1 MGHASMADPVQ
12 ITFLG
17 GLGDIGRN
25 CAAIE
30 CRGEVLLLD
39 CGVLFADEDMPG
51 ADFVLPDLE
60 YLRDRADRIVGC
72 ICTHGHEDH
81 IGALSH
87 ALDWLSFP
95 VFASPFTLGLV
106 RHRLEERGVGD
117 RTTLTPISD
126 GDRIRIGSFD
136 CEFIPVTHSVPSGLI
151 SAIRTPQGVIMH
163 SSDFKLDL
171 NPVDG
176 RRTDLARIGSIADG
190 EGIRLLLCDS
200 TNSEVPGSSRSETEV
215 GEVLRGVF
223 AAHPD
228 RRLVVA
234 AFASHIHRVQ
244 QVADAAVESG
254 RKVATLGL
262 SMKRNFALARELG
275 LLRLPDHCVID
286 ISEAGRYPPGQVCV
300 VSTGSQ
306 GETRSALALAATGDS
321 RWIDICPD
329 DTVVLSSSPIP
340 GNEARVAR
348 MINNLV
354 GRGAEVVHSG
364 QLDVHT
370 SGHGKQDELRTLH
383 TVADP
388 EYFVPVHGEVRHL
401 MAHAA
406 LARQM
411 GMPDDRVVLARDGEQ
426 VELTDRG
433 LANRGLVTSG
443 GYFYV
448 NGRLIESG
456 EEIFG
461 DRSILGGQGV
471 VTVAVVV
478 SRAERRL
485 MALPRFE
492 SRGWVGSDKVRE
504 LDRAGAE
511 EVAAAVEDYLAGG
524 EDNGLER
531 LVRRTAGQFVNHRTG
546 RRPMIIP
553 VVIEI

>member
-1 MGHASMADPVQ
+1 MPESVQ

-30 CRGEVLLLD
+30 CGGEVLLLD
-39 CGVLFADEDMPG
+39 CGVLFPDEDMPG

-95 VFASPFTLGLV
+95 VYASPFTLGLI
-106 RHRLEERGVGD
+106 RHRLEERDAID
-117 RTTLTPISD
+117 RTSLIPI
-126 GDRIRIGSFD
+126 GDHDRHRIGSFD

-151 SAIRTPQGVIMH
+151 SAIRTPQGVILH

-176 RRTDLARIGSIADG
+176 RRTDLARIGSIAHD
-190 EGIRLLLCDS
+190 EGVRLLLCDS
-200 TNSEVPGSSRSETEV
+200 TNSEIPGSSRSETEV

-244 QVADAAVESG
+244 QVADAAVDSG

-275 LLRLPDHCVID
+275 LLRLPDHSVID
-286 ISEAGRYPPGQVCV
+286 VSECERFPPGQVCV
-300 VSTGSQ
+300 VATGSQ
-306 GETRSALALAATGDS
+306 GETRSALAMAATGDS
-321 RWIDICPD
+321 RWINIGPE

-354 GRGAEVVHSG
+354 RRGADVVHSG

-370 SGHGKQDELRTLH
+370 TGHGKQDELRTLH

-388 EYFVPVHGEVRHL
+388 EYFVPVHGESRHL
-401 MAHAA
+401 AAHAA
-406 LARQM
+406 LATGM
-411 GMPDDRVVLARDGEQ
+411 GMPPDRVVLARDGQQ
-426 VELTDRG
+426 VELSDHG
-433 LANRGLVTSG
+433 LVNRGQVTSG
-443 GYFYV
+443 DYYYV

-456 EEIFG
+456 QELFRE
-461 DRSILGGQGV
+461 RSILGGQGV
-471 VTVAVVV
+471 VNVVV
-478 SRAERRL
+478 VLSRAKGRL
-485 MALPRFE
+485 LARPRLE
-492 SRGWVGSDKVRE
+492 SKGWVGADKVEDLE
-504 LDRAGAE
+504 LAGSE
-511 EVAAAVEDYLAGG
+511 EVAAVVEGHLASG
-524 EDNGLER
+524 ETDGLER
-531 LVRRTAGQFVNHRTG
+531 AVRRAAGQFVNHNTG
-546 RRPMIIP
+546 RRPMIVPII
-553 VVIEI
+553 IEV

>member
-1 MGHASMADPVQ
+1 MADPVQ

-39 CGVLFADEDMPG
+39 CGVLFPDEDMPG

-81 IGALSH
+81 IGALPR

-95 VFASPFTLGLV
+95 VYASQFTLGLI
-106 RHRLEERGVGD
+106 RNRLEERGVVD
-117 RTTLTPISD
+117 RTSLNPIGD
-126 GDRIRIGSFD
+126 HDRIRIGSFD

-151 SAIRTPQGVIMH
+151 SAIRTPQGVILH

-176 RRTDLARIGSIADG
+176 RRTDLARIGAISHD
-190 EGIRLLLCDS
+190 EGVRLLLCDS
-200 TNSEVPGSSRSETEV
+200 TNSEIPGSSRSESEV

-223 AAHPD
+223 AAHPA

-234 AFASHIHRVQ
+234 AFSSHIHRVQ
-244 QVADAAVESG
+244 QVVDAAVASG

-275 LLRLPDHCVID
+275 LLHMPDHAFID
-286 ISEAGRYPPGQVCV
+286 VSEAEHYLPEQVCV
-300 VSTGSQ
+300 VATGSQ
-306 GETRSALALAATGDS
+306 GETRSALAMASTGDS
-321 RWIDICPD
+321 RWIDIGPD

-348 MINNLV
+348 MINNLM
-354 GRGAEVVHSG
+354 GRGANVVHSG
-364 QLDVHT
+364 QLEVHT
-370 SGHGKQDELRTLH
+370 TGHGKQDELRTLH
-383 TVADP
+383 TVAEP

-401 MAHAA
+401 MAHAD
-406 LARQM
+406 LAVSM
-411 GMPDDRVVLARDGEQ
+411 GMPSDRVVLARDGDQ
-426 VELTDRG
+426 VELSDRG
-433 LANRGLVTSG
+433 LANRGQATSG
-443 GYFYV
+443 DYYFV

-456 EEIFG
+456 QELFRE
-461 DRSILGGQGV
+461 RSILGGQGV
-471 VTVAVVV
+471 VNVVV
-478 SRAERRL
+478 VLSRDEGRL
-485 MALPRFE
+485 LARPRFE
-492 SRGWVGSDKVRE
+492 SKGWVGADKVWE
-504 LDRAGAE
+504 LEQAGAD
-511 EVAAAVEDYLAGG
+511 EVAAAVEEHLASG
-524 EDNGLER
+524 EEDGLER
-531 LVRRTAGQFVNHRTG
+531 LVRRAAGQFVNHNTG
-546 RRPMIIP
+546 RRPMIVPII
-553 VVIEI
+553 IEF

>member
-1 MGHASMADPVQ
+1 MAEPVQ

-39 CGVLFADEDMPG
+39 CGVLFPDEDMPG

-81 IGALSH
+81 IGALPR
-87 ALDWLSFP
+87 ALEWLSFP
-95 VFASPFTLGLV
+95 VYGSPFTLGLI
-106 RHRLEERGVGD
+106 RNRLEERGMGD
-117 RTTLTPISD
+117 RTTLIPI
-126 GDRIRIGSFD
+126 GDHDRVRIGSFD

-151 SAIRTPQGVIMH
+151 SAIRTPQGVILH

-176 RRTDLARIGSIADG
+176 RRTDLARIGAIARD
-190 EGIRLLLCDS
+190 EGVRLLLCDS
-200 TNSEVPGSSRSETEV
+200 TNSEIPGSSRSESDV
-215 GEVLRGVF
+215 GEVLRGIF
-223 AAHPD
+223 AAHPA

-234 AFASHIHRVQ
+234 AFSSHIHRVQ
-244 QVADAAVESG
+244 QVTDAAVESG

-275 LLRLPDHCVID
+275 LLRLPDHAVID
-286 ISEAGRYPPGQVCV
+286 VAEAESYPPGQVCV

-321 RWIDICPD
+321 RWIDIGSD

-354 GRGAEVVHSG
+354 CRGAKVVHSG
-364 QLDVHT
+364 QLEVHT
-370 SGHGKQDELRTLH
+370 TGHGKQDELRTLH

-388 EYFVPVHGEVRHL
+388 EFFVPVHGEVRHL
-401 MAHAA
+401 AAHAE
-406 LARQM
+406 LAEKM
-411 GMPDDRVVLARDGEQ
+411 GMPSDRVVQARDGEQ
-426 VELTDRG
+426 VELSDRG
-433 LANRGLVTSG
+433 LVNRGHVTSG
-443 GYFYV
+443 GYYYV
-448 NGRLIESG
+448 NGKLVESG
-456 EEIFG
+456 RELFG
-461 DRSILGGQGV
+461 ERLILGGQGV
-471 VTVAVVV
+471 VNVVV
-478 SRAERRL
+478 VLSRDEGRL
-485 MALPRFE
+485 LARPRFE
-492 SRGWVGSDKVRE
+492 SKGWVGAEGVQE
-504 LDRAGAE
+504 LERAGAE
-511 EVAAAVEDYLAGG
+511 EVAAAVEEYLASR
-524 EDNGLER
+524 EEEGLER
-531 LVRRTAGQFVNHRTG
+531 LVRRAAGQFVNHSTG
-546 RRPMIIP
+546 RRPMIVP
-553 VVIEI
+553 VIIEI

>member
-1 MGHASMADPVQ
+1 MAESVQ

-30 CRGEVLLLD
+30 CGGDVLLLD
-39 CGVLFADEDMPG
+39 CGVLFPDEDMPG

-81 IGALSH
+81 IGALPW
-87 ALDWLSFP
+87 ALEWLSFP
-95 VFASPFTLGLV
+95 VYASPFTLGLI
-106 RHRLEERGVGD
+106 RNRLEERGLSD
-117 RTTLTPISD
+117 RTTLNPIGD
-126 GDRIRIGSFD
+126 HDRIRIGSFE

-151 SAIRTPQGVIMH
+151 SAIRTPQGVILH

-176 RRTDLARIGSIADG
+176 RRTDLARIGSIACD
-190 EGIRLLLCDS
+190 EGVRVLLCDS
-200 TNSEVPGSSRSETEV
+200 TNSEIPGSSRSETEV

-234 AFASHIHRVQ
+234 AFSSHVHRVQ

-275 LLRLPDHCVID
+275 LLRLPDHAVID
-286 ISEAGRYPPGQVCV
+286 VAESANYPPGQVCI

-306 GETRSALALAATGDS
+306 GETRSALAMAATGDS
-321 RWIDICPD
+321 RWIDVGSE

-354 GRGAEVVHSG
+354 CRGAKVVHSG

-370 SGHGKQDELRTLH
+370 TGHGKQDELRTLH

-388 EYFVPVHGEVRHL
+388 EFFVPVHGEVRHL
-401 MAHAA
+401 AAHAD
-406 LARQM
+406 LAVRM
-411 GMPDDRVVLARDGEQ
+411 GMPLDRVVLARDGEQ
-426 VELTDRG
+426 VELSDRG
-433 LANRGLVTSG
+433 LVNRGQVTSG
-443 GYFYV
+443 DYFYV
-448 NGRLIESG
+448 NGRLIENGRELFG
-456 EEIFG
+456 E
-461 DRSILGGQGV
+461 RSILGGQGV
-471 VTVAVVV
+471 VNVVV
-478 SRAERRL
+478 VMSRDTGRL
-485 MALPRFE
+485 LARPRFE
-492 SRGWVGSDKVRE
+492 SKGWVGVERVRDLE
-504 LDRAGAE
+504 QAGAE
-511 EVAAAVEDYLAGG
+511 EVAAVVEEYLASGK
-524 EDNGLER
+524 EEGLER
-531 LVRRTAGQFVNHRTG
+531 LVRRAAGQFVNQSTG
-546 RRPMIIP
+546 RRPMIVPI
-553 VVIEI
+553 VIEV

>member
-1 MGHASMADPVQ
+1 MPDSVQ

-30 CRGEVLLLD
+30 CGGEVLLLD
-39 CGVLFADEDMPG
+39 CGVLFPDEDMPG

-95 VFASPFTLGLV
+95 VYASPFTLGLI
-106 RHRLEERGVGD
+106 RHRLEERDAID
-117 RTTLTPISD
+117 RTSLIPI
-126 GDRIRIGSFD
+126 GDHDRLRIGSFD

-151 SAIRTPQGVIMH
+151 SAIRTPQGVILH

-176 RRTDLARIGSIADG
+176 RRTDLARIGSIAHD
-190 EGIRLLLCDS
+190 EGVRLLLCDS
-200 TNSEVPGSSRSETEV
+200 TNSEIPGSSRSETEV

-244 QVADAAVESG
+244 QVADAAVDSG

-275 LLRLPDHCVID
+275 LLRLPDHAVID
-286 ISEAGRYPPGQVCV
+286 VSECERFPPGQVCV
-300 VSTGSQ
+300 VATGSQ
-306 GETRSALALAATGDS
+306 GETRSALAMAATGDS
-321 RWIDICPD
+321 RWIDIGTE

-354 GRGAEVVHSG
+354 RRGADVVHSG
-364 QLDVHT
+364 QLEVHT
-370 SGHGKQDELRTLH
+370 TGHGKQDELRTLH

-388 EYFVPVHGEVRHL
+388 EYFVPVHGESRHL
-401 MAHAA
+401 AAHAA
-406 LARQM
+406 LATGM
-411 GMPDDRVVLARDGEQ
+411 GMPPDRVVLARDGEQ
-426 VELTDRG
+426 VELSDHG
-433 LANRGLVTSG
+433 LVNRGQVTSG
-443 GYFYV
+443 DYYYV

-456 EEIFG
+456 QELFRE
-461 DRSILGGQGV
+461 RSILGGQGV
-471 VTVAVVV
+471 VNVVV
-478 SRAERRL
+478 VLSRAKGRL
-485 MALPRFE
+485 LARPRFE
-492 SRGWVGSDKVRE
+492 SKGWVGANKVEDLE
-504 LDRAGAE
+504 LAGSE
-511 EVAAAVEDYLAGG
+511 EVAAVVKEHLASG
-524 EDNGLER
+524 ETDGLER
-531 LVRRTAGQFVNHRTG
+531 AVRRAAGQFVNHNTG
-546 RRPMIIP
+546 RRPMIVPII
-553 VVIEI
+553 IEV

>member
-1 MGHASMADPVQ
+1 MAEPVQ

-39 CGVLFADEDMPG
+39 CGVLFPDEDMPG

-81 IGALSH
+81 IGALPH
-87 ALDWLSFP
+87 ALEWLSFP
-95 VFASPFTLGLV
+95 VYGSRFTLGLI
-106 RHRLEERGVGD
+106 RNRLEERGVGH
-117 RTTLTPISD
+117 RTTLIPI
-126 GDRIRIGSFD
+126 GDHDRVRIGSFD

-151 SAIRTPQGVIMH
+151 SAIRTPQGAILH

-176 RRTDLARIGSIADG
+176 RRTDLARIGAIARD
-190 EGIRLLLCDS
+190 EGVRLMLCDS
-200 TNSEVPGSSRSETEV
+200 TNSEIPGSSRSETDV

-223 AAHPD
+223 AAHPA

-234 AFASHIHRVQ
+234 AFSSHIHRVQ

-275 LLRLPDHCVID
+275 LLQLPDHAVID
-286 ISEAGRYPPGQVCV
+286 VAEAENYLPRQVCV

-321 RWIDICPD
+321 RWIDIGAD

-354 GRGAEVVHSG
+354 CRGAKVVHSG
-364 QLDVHT
+364 QLEVHT
-370 SGHGKQDELRTLH
+370 TGHGKQDELRTLH

-388 EYFVPVHGEVRHL
+388 EFFVPVHGEIRHL
-401 MAHAA
+401 VAHAE
-406 LARQM
+406 LAVKM
-411 GMPDDRVVLARDGEQ
+411 GMPPDRVVQARDGEQ
-426 VELTDRG
+426 VELSDRG
-433 LANRGLVTSG
+433 LVNRGQVTSG
-443 GYFYV
+443 GYYYV
-448 NGRLIESG
+448 NGRLVESG
-456 EEIFG
+456 RELFG
-461 DRSILGGQGV
+461 ERLILSGQGV
-471 VTVAVVV
+471 VNVVV
-478 SRAERRL
+478 VLSRDEGRQMARPRL
-485 MALPRFE
+485 E
-492 SRGWVGSDKVRE
+492 SKGWVGSERARE
-504 LDRAGAE
+504 LEQAGAD
-511 EVAAAVEDYLAGG
+511 EVAAAVEEYLASG
-524 EDNGLER
+524 EEEGLER
-531 LVRRTAGQFVNHRTG
+531 LVRRAAGQFVNHSTG
-546 RRPMIIP
+546 LRPMIVP

>member
-1 MGHASMADPVQ
+1 MADPVQ

-39 CGVLFADEDMPG
+39 CGVLFPDEDMPG
-51 ADFVLPDLE
+51 AEFVLPDLE

-81 IGALSH
+81 IGSLPH
-87 ALDWLSFP
+87 ALEWLSFP
-95 VFASPFTLGLV
+95 IYASPFTLGLI
-106 RHRLEERGVGD
+106 RNRLEERGVID
-117 RTTLTPISD
+117 RTTLNSI
-126 GDRIRIGSFD
+126 GDHDRLRIGSFD

-151 SAIRTPQGVIMH
+151 SAIRTSQGVVLH

-176 RRTDLARIGSIADG
+176 RRTDLARIGAISRTDG
-190 EGIRLLLCDS
+190 VRLLLCDS
-200 TNSEVPGSSRSETEV
+200 TNSEIPGSSRSETEV

-223 AAHPD
+223 AAHPG

-234 AFASHIHRVQ
+234 AFSSHVHRVQ
-244 QVADAAVESG
+244 QVVDAAVESG

-275 LLRLPDHCVID
+275 LLTMPDHAVID
-286 ISEAGRYPPGQVCV
+286 VADVDRYSLGQVCV

-306 GETRSALALAATGDS
+306 GETRSALAMAATGDS
-321 RWIDICPD
+321 RWIDIGSD
-329 DTVVLSSSPIP
+329 DTVVLSSTPIP

-354 GRGAEVVHSG
+354 DRGADVVHSG

-388 EYFVPVHGEVRHL
+388 EFFVPVHGEVRHL
-401 MAHAA
+401 VAHAD
-406 LARQM
+406 LAMKM
-411 GMPDDRVVLARDGEQ
+411 GMAADRVVLARDGEQ
-426 VELTDRG
+426 IELSDSG
-433 LANRGLVTSG
+433 LANRGKVTSG
-443 GYFYV
+443 DYYFV
-448 NGRLIESG
+448 NGQLIENDRDLFG
-456 EEIFG
+456 E
-461 DRSILGGQGV
+461 RSILGSHGV
-471 VTVAVVV
+471 VNVVVAVN
-478 SRAERRL
+478 RAEGRL
-485 MALPRFE
+485 LSQPRFE
-492 SRGWVGSDKVRE
+492 SKGWVGGDAAKDLES
-504 LDRAGAE
+504 LGAD
-511 EVAAAVEDYLAGG
+511 EVAAAVEEGLASG
-524 EDNGLER
+524 EDGDLER
-531 LVRRTAGQFVNHRTG
+531 LVRRAAGQFVNHNTG
-546 RRPMIIP
+546 RRPMIVPII
-553 VVIEI
+553 IEF

>member
-1 MGHASMADPVQ
+1 MAESVK

-25 CAAIE
+25 CAVIE
-30 CRGEVLLLD
+30 CGGEVLLLD
-39 CGVLFADEDMPG
+39 CGVLFPDEDMPG

-95 VFASPFTLGLV
+95 IYASPFTLGLI
-106 RHRLEERGVGD
+106 RHRLEERGVVD
-117 RTTLTPISD
+117 RTTLIPI
-126 GDRIRIGSFD
+126 GDHHRVPIGSFD

-151 SAIRTPQGVIMH
+151 SAIRTPQGVILH

-176 RRTDLARIGSIADG
+176 RRTDLARIGAIAHD
-190 EGIRLLLCDS
+190 EGVRLLLCDS
-200 TNSEVPGSSRSETEV
+200 TNSEIPGSSRSESEV

-228 RRLVVA
+228 QRLIVA

-244 QVADAAVESG
+244 QVADGAVGSG

-275 LLRLPDHCVID
+275 LLRLPDHAVID
-286 ISEAGRYPPGQVCV
+286 VSEAERYPPGQVCV
-300 VSTGSQ
+300 VATGSQ
-306 GETRSALALAATGDS
+306 GETRSALAMAATGDS
-321 RWIDICPD
+321 RWIDIGAN

-354 GRGAEVVHSG
+354 RRGADVVHSG
-364 QLDVHT
+364 QLEVHT

-388 EYFVPVHGEVRHL
+388 EYFVPVHGESRHL
-401 MAHAA
+401 AAHAA
-406 LARQM
+406 LATEM
-411 GMPDDRVVLARDGEQ
+411 GMPSDRVILARDGEQ
-426 VELTDRG
+426 VELSDRG
-433 LANRGLVTSG
+433 LANRGQVTSG
-443 GYFYV
+443 DYYYV
-448 NGRLIESG
+448 SGRLIESG
-456 EEIFG
+456 RELFG
-461 DRSILGGQGV
+461 ERFILGGQGV
-471 VTVAVVV
+471 VNVVVVV
-478 SRAERRL
+478 SRAEGRL
-485 MALPRFE
+485 LARPAFE
-492 SRGWVGSDKVRE
+492 SKGWVGADRVSDLE
-504 LDRAGAE
+504 QAGAD
-511 EVAAAVEDYLAGG
+511 EVAVAVAKHLASG
-524 EDNGLER
+524 EADGLER
-531 LVRRTAGQFVNHRTG
+531 VVRRAAGQFVNHNTG
-546 RRPMIIP
+546 RRPVIVP
-553 VVIEI
+553 VVIEL

>member
-1 MGHASMADPVQ
+1 MAEPVQ

-30 CRGEVLLLD
+30 CGGEVLLLD
-39 CGVLFADEDMPG
+39 CGVLFPDEDMPG

-81 IGALSH
+81 IGALPW
-87 ALDWLSFP
+87 ALEWLSFP
-95 VFASPFTLGLV
+95 VYASPFTLGLI
-106 RHRLEERGVGD
+106 RNRLEERGTSD
-117 RTTLTPISD
+117 RTTLNPIGD
-126 GDRIRIGSFD
+126 HDRIRIGSFE

-151 SAIRTPQGVIMH
+151 SAIRTPQGVILH

-176 RRTDLARIGSIADG
+176 RRTDLARIGSIACD
-190 EGIRLLLCDS
+190 EGVRLLLCDS
-200 TNSEVPGSSRSETEV
+200 TNSEIPGSSRSETEV

-234 AFASHIHRVQ
+234 AFSSHVHRVQ

-275 LLRLPDHCVID
+275 LLRLPDHAVID
-286 ISEAGRYPPGQVCV
+286 VAESANYPPGQVCI

-306 GETRSALALAATGDS
+306 GETRSALAMAATGDS
-321 RWIDICPD
+321 RWIDVGSE

-354 GRGAEVVHSG
+354 CRGAKVVHSG

-370 SGHGKQDELRTLH
+370 TGHGKQDELRTLH

-388 EYFVPVHGEVRHL
+388 EFFVPVHGEVRHL
-401 MAHAA
+401 AAHAD
-406 LARQM
+406 LAVRM
-411 GMPDDRVVLARDGEQ
+411 GMPLDRVVLTRDGEQ
-426 VELTDRG
+426 VELSDRG
-433 LANRGLVTSG
+433 LVNRGQVTSG
-443 GYFYV
+443 DYFYV
-448 NGRLIESG
+448 NGRLIENGRELFG
-456 EEIFG
+456 E
-461 DRSILGGQGV
+461 RSILGGQGV
-471 VTVAVVV
+471 VNVVV
-478 SRAERRL
+478 VMSRDTGRL
-485 MALPRFE
+485 LARPRFE
-492 SRGWVGSDKVRE
+492 SKGWVGVERVRDLE
-504 LDRAGAE
+504 QAGAE
-511 EVAAAVEDYLAGG
+511 EVAAVVEEYLASGK
-524 EDNGLER
+524 EEGLER
-531 LVRRTAGQFVNHRTG
+531 LVRRAAGQFVNQSTG
-546 RRPMIIP
+546 RRPMIVPI
-553 VVIEI
+553 VIEV

>member
-1 MGHASMADPVQ
+1 MADPVQ

-39 CGVLFADEDMPG
+39 CGVLFPDEDMPG

-60 YLRDRADRIVGC
+60 YLRERADRIVGC

-81 IGALSH
+81 IGALPR

-95 VFASPFTLGLV
+95 VYASRFTLGLI
-106 RHRLEERGVGD
+106 RNRLEERGVVD
-117 RTTLTPISD
+117 RTSLNPID
-126 GDRIRIGSFD
+126 DHDRIRIGSFD

-151 SAIRTPQGVIMH
+151 SAIRTPQGVILH

-176 RRTDLARIGSIADG
+176 RRTGLARIGAISDD
-190 EGIRLLLCDS
+190 EGVRLLLCDS
-200 TNSEVPGSSRSETEV
+200 TNSEIPGSSRSESEV

-223 AAHPD
+223 AAHPA

-234 AFASHIHRVQ
+234 AFSSHIHRVQ
-244 QVADAAVESG
+244 QVVDAAVESG

-275 LLRLPDHCVID
+275 LLHMPDHSFID
-286 ISEAGRYPPGQVCV
+286 VSEAEHYPPEQVCV
-300 VSTGSQ
+300 VATGSQ
-306 GETRSALALAATGDS
+306 GETRSALAMAATGDS
-321 RWIDICPD
+321 RWIDIGPD

-348 MINNLV
+348 MINNLMS
-354 GRGAEVVHSG
+354 RGANVVHSG
-364 QLDVHT
+364 QLEVHT

-401 MAHAA
+401 FAHAD
-406 LARQM
+406 LAVSM
-411 GMPDDRVVLARDGEQ
+411 GMPSDRVVIARDGEQ
-426 VELTDRG
+426 VELSDRG
-433 LANRGLVTSG
+433 LANRGQVTSG
-443 GYFYV
+443 DYYFV

-456 EEIFG
+456 QELFRE
-461 DRSILGGQGV
+461 RSILGGQGV
-471 VTVAVVV
+471 VTVVVAL
-478 SRAERRL
+478 SRDEGRL
-485 MALPRFE
+485 LAHPRFE
-492 SRGWVGSDKVRE
+492 SRGWVGADKVWE
-504 LDRAGAE
+504 LEQAGAD
-511 EVAAAVEDYLAGG
+511 EVAAAVEEHLASGN
-524 EDNGLER
+524 EDSLER
-531 LVRRTAGQFVNHRTG
+531 LVRRAAGQFVNHNTG
-546 RRPMIIP
+546 RRPTIVPII
-553 VVIEI
+553 IEF

>member
-1 MGHASMADPVQ
+1 MAEPVQ

-30 CRGEVLLLD
+30 SQGEVLLLD
-39 CGVLFADEDMPG
+39 CGVLFPDEDMPG

-81 IGALSH
+81 IGALPR
-87 ALDWLSFP
+87 ALEWLSFP
-95 VFASPFTLGLV
+95 VYASPFTLGLI
-106 RHRLEERGVGD
+106 RNRLEEREVSDRATLIPIGD
-117 RTTLTPISD
+117 H
-126 GDRIRIGSFD
+126 DRVRIGSFD

-151 SAIRTPQGVIMH
+151 SAIRTPQGVILH

-176 RRTDLARIGSIADG
+176 RRTDLARIGAIARD

-200 TNSEVPGSSRSETEV
+200 TNSEIPGSSRSESEI

-223 AAHPD
+223 AAHPN

-234 AFASHIHRVQ
+234 AFSSHIHRIQ

-275 LLRLPDHCVID
+275 LLRLPDNAVIEVSD
-286 ISEAGRYPPGQVCV
+286 AEHYSPGEVCV

-306 GETRSALALAATGDS
+306 GENRSALAMAATGDS
-321 RWIDICPD
+321 RWIKIGSD

-340 GNEARVAR
+340 GNEARVSR
-348 MINNLV
+348 MINSLV
-354 GRGAEVVHSG
+354 YRGAKVVHSG
-364 QLDVHT
+364 QLEVHT
-370 SGHGKQDELRTLH
+370 TGHGKQDELRTLH

-401 MAHAA
+401 AAHAELA
-406 LARQM
+406 LKM
-411 GMPDDRVVLARDGEQ
+411 GMATDRVVLARDGEQ
-426 VELTDRG
+426 VELSDRG
-433 LANRGLVTSG
+433 LANRGQVTSG
-443 GYFYV
+443 DYYYV
-448 NGRLIESG
+448 NGQLIESG
-456 EEIFG
+456 RELFSERF
-461 DRSILGGQGV
+461 ILGGQGV
-471 VTVAVVV
+471 VNVVV
-478 SRAERRL
+478 VLSREEGRL
-485 MALPRFE
+485 LARPRVE
-492 SRGWVGSDKVRE
+492 SKGWVGADLVRE
-504 LDRAGAE
+504 FEHAAAD
-511 EVAAAVEDYLAGG
+511 EVEAAVEAYLESG
-524 EDNGLER
+524 EDDGLER
-531 LVRRTAGQFVNHRTG
+531 LVRRATGQFVNHNTG
-546 RRPMIIP
+546 RRPMIVP
-553 VVIEI
+553 VIIEL

>member
-1 MGHASMADPVQ
+1 MADPVQ

-39 CGVLFADEDMPG
+39 CGVLFPDEDMPG

-81 IGALSH
+81 IGALPR
-87 ALDWLSFP
+87 ALEWLSFP
-95 VFASPFTLGLV
+95 VYASPFTLGLV
-106 RHRLEERGVGD
+106 RSRLEEHGVAD
-117 RTTLTPISD
+117 RTTLVPI
-126 GDRIRIGSFD
+126 GDHDRVRIGSFD

-151 SAIRTPQGVIMH
+151 SAIRTPQGVVLH

-176 RRTDLARIGSIADG
+176 RRTDLARIGAIART
-190 EGIRLLLCDS
+190 EGVRLLLCDS
-200 TNSEVPGSSRSETEV
+200 TNSEIPGSSRSETEV
-215 GEVLRGVF
+215 GVILRGVF
-223 AAHPD
+223 AEHLD

-244 QVADAAVESG
+244 QVVDAAVDSG

-275 LLRLPDHCVID
+275 LLRLPDHAVID
-286 ISEAGRYPPGQVCV
+286 VSEVEHYAPGEVCV

-321 RWIDICPD
+321 RWIEIGPD
-329 DTVVLSSSPIP
+329 DAVVLSSSPIP

-354 GRGAEVVHSG
+354 DRGAEVVHSG
-364 QLDVHT
+364 QLEVHT
-370 SGHGKQDELRTLH
+370 TGHGKQDELRTLH

-401 MAHAA
+401 AAHADLA
-406 LARQM
+406 LNM
-411 GMPDDRVVLARDGEQ
+411 GMSADRVVLARDGEQ
-426 VELTDRG
+426 VELSDRG
-433 LANRGLVTSG
+433 LANQGKVTSG
-443 GYFYV
+443 EYYFV

-456 EEIFG
+456 GDLFG
-461 DRSILGGQGV
+461 DRSILGGQGAVHV
-471 VTVAVVV
+471 VVVV
-478 SRAERRL
+478 SRDEGRL
-485 MALPRFE
+485 LAHPRFE
-492 SRGWVGSDKVRE
+492 SKGWVGAEVAWE
-504 LDRAGAE
+504 LERAGAD
-511 EVAAAVEDYLAGG
+511 EVAIAVEQHLDSG
-524 EDNGLER
+524 EEDGLER
-531 LVRRTAGQFVNHRTG
+531 LVRRTAGQYVNHNTG

-553 VVIEI
+553 TVIEV

>member
-1 MGHASMADPVQ
+1 MAEAVQ

-30 CRGEVLLLD
+30 CGGEVLLLD
-39 CGVLFADEDMPG
+39 CGVLFPDEEMPG

-81 IGALSH
+81 IGSLPH

-95 VFASPFTLGLV
+95 VYASPFTLGLI
-106 RHRLEERGVGD
+106 RHRLEERGAID
-117 RTTLTPISD
+117 RTTLIPI
-126 GDRIRIGSFD
+126 GDHDRLRIGSFD

-151 SAIRTPQGVIMH
+151 SAIRTPQGVILH

-176 RRTDLARIGSIADG
+176 RRTDLARIGAIAHD
-190 EGIRLLLCDS
+190 EGVRLLLCDS
-200 TNSEVPGSSRSETEV
+200 TNSEIPGSSRSETEV
-215 GEVLRGVF
+215 GGVLQGVF

-228 RRLVVA
+228 QRMLVA

-275 LLRLPDHCVID
+275 LLRLPDQAVID
-286 ISEAGRYPPGQVCV
+286 VSESERYPPGQVCV
-300 VSTGSQ
+300 VATGSQ
-306 GETRSALALAATGDS
+306 GETRSALAMAATGDS
-321 RWIDICPD
+321 RWINIGPE

-354 GRGAEVVHSG
+354 RRGAEVVHSG
-364 QLDVHT
+364 QLEVHT
-370 SGHGKQDELRTLH
+370 TGHGKQDELRTLH
-383 TVADP
+383 TVAEP
-388 EYFVPVHGEVRHL
+388 EYFVPVHGESRHL
-401 MAHAA
+401 AAHAA
-406 LARQM
+406 LATEM
-411 GMPDDRVVLARDGEQ
+411 GMPPDRVVLARDGEQ
-426 VELTDRG
+426 VELSDHG
-433 LANRGLVTSG
+433 LANRGQVTSG
-443 GYFYV
+443 NYYYV

-456 EEIFG
+456 QDLFRE
-461 DRSILGGQGV
+461 RSILGGQGV
-471 VTVAVVV
+471 VNVVV
-478 SRAERRL
+478 VLSRAEGRL
-485 MALPRFE
+485 LARPRFE
-492 SRGWVGSDKVRE
+492 SKGWVGADKVQDLE
-504 LDRAGAE
+504 LAGAD
-511 EVAAAVEDYLAGG
+511 EVAAAVEEHLASGNW
-524 EDNGLER
+524 DGLER
-531 LVRRTAGQFVNHRTG
+531 VVRRAAGQFVNHNTG
-546 RRPMIIP
+546 RRPMIVP
-553 VVIEI
+553 VIIEI

>member
-1 MGHASMADPVQ
+1 MADPVQ

-39 CGVLFADEDMPG
+39 CGVLFPDEDMPG

-81 IGALSH
+81 IGALSR
-87 ALDWLSFP
+87 ALEWLSFP
-95 VFASPFTLGLV
+95 VYASAFTLGLV
-106 RHRLEERGVGD
+106 RSRLEEHGVVD
-117 RTTLTPISD
+117 QTTLIPI
-126 GDRIRIGSFD
+126 GDHDRVRIGSFD

-151 SAIRTPQGVIMH
+151 SAIRTPQGVILH

-176 RRTDLARIGSIADG
+176 RRTDLARIGAIARSDG
-190 EGIRLLLCDS
+190 VRLLLCDS
-200 TNSEVPGSSRSETEV
+200 TNSEIPGSSRSETEV

-234 AFASHIHRVQ
+234 AFSSHIHRVQ

-275 LLRLPDHCVID
+275 LLRLPDHAVID
-286 ISEAGRYPPGQVCV
+286 VSETEQYPPGEVCV

-306 GETRSALALAATGDS
+306 GESRSALATASTGDS
-321 RWIDICPD
+321 RWIDIGPD

-340 GNEARVAR
+340 GNEARVSR
-348 MINNLV
+348 MINNLIY
-354 GRGAEVVHSG
+354 RGAEVVHSG
-364 QLDVHT
+364 QLEVHT
-370 SGHGKQDELRTLH
+370 TGHGKQDELRTLH

-388 EYFVPVHGEVRHL
+388 EFFVPVHGELRHL
-401 MAHAA
+401 TAHAE
-406 LARQM
+406 LAEKM
-411 GMPDDRVVLARDGEQ
+411 GMASDRVVLARDGEQ
-426 VELTDRG
+426 VELSDRG
-433 LANRGLVTSG
+433 LANRGKVTSG
-443 GYFYV
+443 DYYFV
-448 NGRLIESG
+448 NGRLIENG
-456 EEIFG
+456 QELFRE
-461 DRSILGGQGV
+461 RSILGGQGV
-471 VTVAVVV
+471 VNVVV
-478 SRAERRL
+478 ALSRDEGRL
-485 MALPRFE
+485 LAHPRFE
-492 SRGWVGSDKVRE
+492 TKGWVGPDVVGDLERS
-504 LDRAGAE
+504 GAD
-511 EVAAAVEDYLAGG
+511 EVAAAVEKHLASGQEG
-524 EDNGLER
+524 DLAR
-531 LVRRTAGQFVNHRTG
+531 LVRRAAGQFVNHNTG
-546 RRPMIIP
+546 RRPMIVPII
-553 VVIEI
+553 IEL

>member
-1 MGHASMADPVQ
+1 MAEPVQ

-30 CRGEVLLLD
+30 CGGEVLLLD
-39 CGVLFADEDMPG
+39 CGVLFPDEDMPG

-95 VFASPFTLGLV
+95 VYASPFTLGLI
-106 RHRLEERGVGD
+106 RHRLEERDAID
-117 RTTLTPISD
+117 RTALIPI
-126 GDRIRIGSFD
+126 GDHDRHRIGSFD

-151 SAIRTPQGVIMH
+151 SAIRTPQGVILH

-176 RRTDLARIGSIADG
+176 RRTDLARIGAIARD
-190 EGIRLLLCDS
+190 EGVRLLLCDS
-200 TNSEVPGSSRSETEV
+200 TNSEIPGSSRSETEV

-223 AAHPD
+223 SAHPD

-234 AFASHIHRVQ
+234 AFASHVHRVQ
-244 QVADAAVESG
+244 QVADAAVDSG

-275 LLRLPDHCVID
+275 LLRLPDHAVID
-286 ISEAGRYPPGQVCV
+286 VSECERFPPGQVCV
-300 VSTGSQ
+300 VATGSQ
-306 GETRSALALAATGDS
+306 GETRSALAMAATGDS
-321 RWIDICPD
+321 RWINIGPE

-354 GRGAEVVHSG
+354 RLGADVVHSG
-364 QLDVHT
+364 QLEVHT

-388 EYFVPVHGEVRHL
+388 EYFVPVHGESRHL
-401 MAHAA
+401 AAHAA
-406 LARQM
+406 LATGM
-411 GMPDDRVVLARDGEQ
+411 GMPPDRVVLARDGEQ
-426 VELTDRG
+426 VELSDHG
-433 LANRGLVTSG
+433 LVNRGQVTSG
-443 GYFYV
+443 DYYYV

-456 EEIFG
+456 QELFRE
-461 DRSILGGQGV
+461 RSILGGQGV
-471 VTVAVVV
+471 VNVVV
-478 SRAERRL
+478 VLSRAKGRL
-485 MALPRFE
+485 LARPRLE
-492 SRGWVGSDKVRE
+492 SKGWVGADKVEDLE
-504 LDRAGAE
+504 LAGSE
-511 EVAAAVEDYLAGG
+511 EVAAVVEAHLASG
-524 EDNGLER
+524 ETDGLER
-531 LVRRTAGQFVNHRTG
+531 AVRRAAGQFVNHNTG
-546 RRPMIIP
+546 RRPMIVPII
-553 VVIEI
+553 IEV

>member
-1 MGHASMADPVQ
+1 MAESVQ

-30 CRGEVLLLD
+30 CGGDVLLLD
-39 CGVLFADEDMPG
+39 CGVLFPDEDMPG

-81 IGALSH
+81 IGALPW
-87 ALDWLSFP
+87 ALEWLSFP
-95 VFASPFTLGLV
+95 VYASPFTLGLI
-106 RHRLEERGVGD
+106 RNRLEERGLSD
-117 RTTLTPISD
+117 RTTLNPIGD
-126 GDRIRIGSFD
+126 HDRIRIGSFE

-151 SAIRTPQGVIMH
+151 SAIRTPQGVILH

-176 RRTDLARIGSIADG
+176 RRTDLARIGSIACD
-190 EGIRLLLCDS
+190 EGVRVLLCDS
-200 TNSEVPGSSRSETEV
+200 TNSEIPGSSRSETEV

-234 AFASHIHRVQ
+234 AFSSHVHRVQ

-275 LLRLPDHCVID
+275 LLRLPDHAVID
-286 ISEAGRYPPGQVCV
+286 VAESANYPPGQVCI

-306 GETRSALALAATGDS
+306 GETRSALAMAATGDS
-321 RWIDICPD
+321 RWIDVGSE

-354 GRGAEVVHSG
+354 CRGAKVVHSG

-370 SGHGKQDELRTLH
+370 TGHGKQDELRTLH

-388 EYFVPVHGEVRHL
+388 EFFVPVHGEVRHL
-401 MAHAA
+401 AAHAD
-406 LARQM
+406 LAVRM
-411 GMPDDRVVLARDGEQ
+411 GMPLDRVVLARDGEQ
-426 VELTDRG
+426 VELSDRG
-433 LANRGLVTSG
+433 LVNRGQVTSG
-443 GYFYV
+443 DYFYV
-448 NGRLIESG
+448 NGRLIENGRELFG
-456 EEIFG
+456 E
-461 DRSILGGQGV
+461 RSILGGQGV
-471 VTVAVVV
+471 VNVVV
-478 SRAERRL
+478 VLSRDTGRL
-485 MALPRFE
+485 LARPRFE
-492 SRGWVGSDKVRE
+492 SKGWVGVERVRDLE
-504 LDRAGAE
+504 QAGAE
-511 EVAAAVEDYLAGG
+511 EVAAVVEEYLASGK
-524 EDNGLER
+524 EEGLER
-531 LVRRTAGQFVNHRTG
+531 LVRRAAGQFVNQSTG
-546 RRPMIIP
+546 RRPMIVPI
-553 VVIEI
+553 VIEV

>member
-1 MGHASMADPVQ
+1 MADPVQ

-39 CGVLFADEDMPG
+39 CGVLFPDEDMPG

-60 YLRDRADRIVGC
+60 YLRERADRIVGC

-81 IGALSH
+81 IGALPR

-95 VFASPFTLGLV
+95 VYASRFTLGLI
-106 RHRLEERGVGD
+106 RNRLEERGMVD
-117 RTTLTPISD
+117 RTSLNPIGD
-126 GDRIRIGSFD
+126 HDRIRIGSFD

-151 SAIRTPQGVIMH
+151 SAIRTPQGVILH

-176 RRTDLARIGSIADG
+176 RRTGLARIGAISDD
-190 EGIRLLLCDS
+190 EGVRLLLCDS
-200 TNSEVPGSSRSETEV
+200 TNSEIPGSSRSESEV

-223 AAHPD
+223 AAHPA

-234 AFASHIHRVQ
+234 AFSSHIHRVQ
-244 QVADAAVESG
+244 QVVDAAVESG

-275 LLRLPDHCVID
+275 LLHMPDHALID
-286 ISEAGRYPPGQVCV
+286 VSEAEHYPPEQVCV
-300 VSTGSQ
+300 VATGSQ
-306 GETRSALALAATGDS
+306 GETRSALAMAATGDS
-321 RWIDICPD
+321 RWIDIGPD

-348 MINNLV
+348 MINNLMS
-354 GRGAEVVHSG
+354 RGANVVHSG
-364 QLDVHT
+364 QLEVHT

-401 MAHAA
+401 FAHAD
-406 LARQM
+406 LAVSM
-411 GMPDDRVVLARDGEQ
+411 GMPSDRVVIARDGEQ
-426 VELTDRG
+426 VELSDRG
-433 LANRGLVTSG
+433 LANRGQVTSG
-443 GYFYV
+443 DYYFV

-456 EEIFG
+456 QELFRE
-461 DRSILGGQGV
+461 RSILGGQGV
-471 VTVAVVV
+471 VTVVVV
-478 SRAERRL
+478 LSRDEGRL
-485 MALPRFE
+485 LAHPRFE
-492 SRGWVGSDKVRE
+492 SRGWVGADKVWE
-504 LDRAGAE
+504 LEQAGAD
-511 EVAAAVEDYLAGG
+511 EVAAAVEEHLASGN
-524 EDNGLER
+524 EDGLER
-531 LVRRTAGQFVNHRTG
+531 LVRRAAGQFVNHNTG
-546 RRPMIIP
+546 RRPTIVPII
-553 VVIEI
+553 IEF

>member
-1 MGHASMADPVQ
+1 MAEPVR

-30 CRGEVLLLD
+30 CGDEVLLLD
-39 CGVLFADEDMPG
+39 CGVLFADETMPG

-81 IGALSH
+81 IGALPH
-87 ALDWLSFP
+87 ALEWLSFP
-95 VFASPFTLGLV
+95 VYASPFTLGLI
-106 RHRLEERGVGD
+106 RHRLEERGVLH
-117 RTTLTPISD
+117 RTTLVPI
-126 GDRIRIGSFD
+126 GDHHRVSIGSFD

-151 SAIRTPQGVIMH
+151 SAIRTPQGVVLH

-176 RRTDLARIGSIADG
+176 RRTDLARIGAIAHE
-190 EGIRLLLCDS
+190 EGVRLLLCDS

-215 GEVLRGVF
+215 GGVLKGLF
-223 AAHPD
+223 SAHPD

-244 QVADAAVESG
+244 QVVDAAVGSG

-275 LLRLPDHCVID
+275 LLRVPDHAVID
-286 ISEAGRYPPGQVCV
+286 VADAGNYPPERVCV

-306 GETRSALALAATGDS
+306 GETRSALAMAATGDS
-321 RWIDICPD
+321 RWIDIGAD

-354 GRGAEVVHSG
+354 RRGAEVVHSG
-364 QLDVHT
+364 QMEVHT

-383 TVADP
+383 TVAAP
-388 EYFVPVHGEVRHL
+388 EFFVPVHGEVRHL
-401 MAHAA
+401 AAHSK
-406 LARQM
+406 LAREM
-411 GMPDDRVVLARDGEQ
+411 GMTGDRVVPAHDGDQ
-426 VELTDRG
+426 VELGDQG
-433 LANRGLVTSG
+433 LVHQGKVTSG
-443 GYFYV
+443 AYWYA
-448 NGRLIESG
+448 NGKLVESD
-456 EEIFG
+456 EALFG
-461 DRSILGGQGV
+461 DRSILGNQGV
-471 VTVAVVV
+471 VTVVVTV
-478 SRAERRL
+478 DMDEGELA
-485 MALPRFE
+485 AHPRFE
-492 SRGWVGSDKVRE
+492 SRGWVSSENDRE
-504 LDRAGAE
+504 LEIEGADA
-511 EVAAAVEDYLAGG
+511 VADAVEDYL
-524 EDNGLER
+524 DHPTSDRLEKV
-531 LVRRTAGQFVNHRTG
+531 VRRAAGQFVNQQTG
-546 RRPMIIP
+546 RRPMIVPI
-553 VVIEI
+553 VVEI